1 MSKFITVTLENKDKI
16 LLNMDFIISISSL
29 GDCPCEENSTIKFK
43 DEDDIWVMET
53 FEELEELC
61 NL

>member
-1 MSKFITVTLENKDKI
+1 MSKFITVTLEDKDKI

-29 GDCPCEENSTIKFK
+29 DDYPFEGNSTIKFK
-43 DEDDIWVMET
+43 DEDDILVMET